1 MKKIIALAALIL
13 VLSAA
18 VGQAAPGQRV
28 VEKDYE
34 PVYFIPSGTAGSIYA
49 SNGVRFRPKAGE
61 RFFSVAITDSTG
73 LPVPARI
80 EQDTDG
86 DEEPDIQHEFCGAT
100 DSPVEIVPDAQVVV
114 WMIDGT
120 CGDAVGG
127 WTTGV
132 MTATFTR

>member
-1 MKKIIALAALIL
+1 MKRIATLAILIL
-13 VLSAA
+13 GLSAA

-28 VEKDYE
+28 VEKNYE
-34 PVYFIPSGTAGSIYA
+34 PVYFIPNGTAGSIYS

-61 RFFSVAITDSTG
+61 RFVSVSITDNTG

-80 EQDTDG
+80 EQDIDG
-86 DEEPDIQHEFCGAT
+86 DDKADIKLTFCGAT
-100 DSPVEIVPDAQVVV
+100 EAPVEIVPDARVVV

-120 CGDAVGG
+120 CDDTAGG

-132 MTATFTR
+132 MTATFSK